1 VTERGLPGKVA
12 VVTGAGRGIGR
23 SVARALSQEGAR
35 VALLARS
42 QEQIDAVAEELRSRG
57 GEAIAQR
64 ADVSNE
70 DDVAQAFAHV
80 AELWGD
86 VDLLVNNAGIG
97 AFGEVATAAPEDLD
111 RILATNVR
119 GTLLCTQAALRSM
132 MPRRQGTVINIASV
146 VGFRGY
152 PRQGLY
158 TASKH
163 AVMGL
168 TKSLAIEAQ
177 EHNIRVSAILPGGV
191 NTDMIGD
198 ARPDLDRSS
207 LLQPEDIAK
216 TVLFLVSLPEHAA
229 VDEIYIR
236 RRGSTPF

>member
-1 VTERGLPGKVA
+1 MTERGLPGKVA